1 MIAIDIL
8 YLVDRLEALVSKGTR
23 VPMTNKTMVS
33 EEEFMEIIDQMRLA
47 IPEEI
52 KQAKKVQAERERM
65 LAQTQ
70 EEAARIL
77 SLAKEDASHVMS
89 ESSIVKAAQERAR
102 QIDLQAKADAETTRQ
117 GADTYAAQV
126 LTELQARLDQI
137 SSQIATL
144 RSQVANG
151 VDYIKEKQGDPE
163 QVRDVETVS

>member
-1 MIAIDIL
+1 
-8 YLVDRLEALVSKGTR
+8 
-23 VPMTNKTMVS
+23 MTSKTMVS
-33 EEEFMEIIDQMRLA
+33 EDEFMDIIDQMRIA

-89 ESSIVKAAQERAR
+89 ESSIVKSAQERAR
-102 QIDLQAKADAETTRQ
+102 QIELQARADADSVRQ

-126 LTELQARLDQI
+126 LTELQGRLDQI
-137 SSQIATL
+137 AAQISTL

-151 VDYIKEKQGDPE
+151 VDYIQEQQGDPDE
-163 QVRDVETVS
+163 VSSLE